1 MRQCI
6 RNGCAALFRAFRRI
20 KPLYPAATAIYS
32 EVLIWYNSGAEEGWL
47 MTVKERILALKL
59 LEKQEKMPKY
69 FQENG
74 IHAYVM
80 RRPQK
85 EDKDV

>member
-1 MRQCI
+1 
-6 RNGCAALFRAFRRI
+6 
-20 KPLYPAATAIYS
+20 
-32 EVLIWYNSGAEEGWL
+32 

-85 EDKDV
+85 EDKNV

>member
-1 MRQCI
+1 
-6 RNGCAALFRAFRRI
+6 
-20 KPLYPAATAIYS
+20 
-32 EVLIWYNSGAEEGWL
+32 

-59 LEKQEKMPKY
+59 LEKQEKLPKY

-74 IHAYVM
+74 IHAYVT
-80 RRPQK
+80 RKPQK